1 MKVLNLY
8 DDPRFVNA
16 FAYDEMKEAL
26 EQEHW
31 GKWVVIDNSELFGV
45 YQTFEEA
52 DEAAGSAGLKFFEYF
67 VTQVGLRPAI
77 ILSHCWQGR
86 YLPLRAHR

>member
-8 DDPRFVNA
+8 DYPRFVNA

-31 GKWVVIDNSELFGV
+31 GKWIIIDNSELFGV

-52 DEAAGSAGLKFFEYF
+52 EEAAGGPW
-67 VTQVGLRPAI
+67 PA
-77 ILSHCWQGR
+77 
-86 YLPLRAHR
+86 A

>member
-16 FAYDEMKEAL
+16 FAYDEMKETL

-45 YQTFEEA
+45 YQTYDEA
-52 DEAAGSAGLKFFEYF
+52 DNAAGAAGLDFFEYF
-67 VTQVGLRPAI
+67 ITQVEAEPAI
-77 ILSHCWQGR
+77 ILSHGG
-86 YLPLRAHR
+86 